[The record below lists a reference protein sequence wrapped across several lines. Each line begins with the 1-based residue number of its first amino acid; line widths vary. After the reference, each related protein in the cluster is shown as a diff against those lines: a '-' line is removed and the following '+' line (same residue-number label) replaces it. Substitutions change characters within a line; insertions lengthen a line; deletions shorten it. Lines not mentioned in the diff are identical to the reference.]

1 MKTNTKTMNNNEML
15 VRDSQPAAGLKV
27 KTSLKAGII
36 RRPTGNHNE
45 TLATGR
51 NESPKSDEKAALA
64 AGVKVQTG
72 VKAGEALD
80 DKHKDWVSIFRFSH
94 VGVYF
99 ARNLA
104 AGLTTI
110 TV

>member
-1 MKTNTKTMNNNEML
+1 MKTNTKTMNHNETP
-15 VRDSQPAAGLKV
+15 VRESQPAAGLKL

-36 RRPTGNHNE
+36 RKPVGNHNE

-51 NESPKSDEKAALA
+51 NESPKSEGKPTPA
-64 AGVKVQTG
+64 AGVRVQTG
-72 VKAGEALD
+72 LKAGSEEKD
-80 DKHKDWVSIFRFSH
+80 HKDWVSIFRFSH

-99 ARNLA
+99 ACNRA
-104 AGLTTI
+104 AGLATI